1 MTDFYKELNGID
13 PGKSVAEIRNEL
25 ARQRTTWLN
34 RETVRPE
41 EARKKLSCIDDAL
54 KVFATEESKAR
65 YDAEL
70 EESRRTRPPEDPDL
84 ARKQEIQRLKEQAN
98 QHYADQNFDLAKIAV
113 DKALSKDIDES
124 DLELR
129 VLATRTC
136 RKLGRFAEAQD
147 HINRAIVADVD
158 NPMFYLEKAL
168 VFEDEARF
176 GGGDDPE
183 KPKAHRLSARK
194 LYQQAADIARQKND
208 TVVQGRALGLL
219 AFSLYFYLPK
229 DPPMAEGFACRA
241 VELKDSWGNAQKVL
255 DDLARVRAKEKARRE
270 AEEEAAR
277 QAQEQARL
285 DAERKRQQEAA
296 RIENTYRQACAL
308 SESSNLDDL
317 HQAMS
322 LFNTIIDYKDSRQR
336 RDQVEAKRRK
346 ILEERDR
353 ALRSAK
359 SRRRRNRIILIVL
372 TLWAL
377 NHCFWPVD
385 GGDSRSSMARYYRKG
400 LESVEAGYYY
410 DALSYFGQVNSHSMY
425 HKKAVKQI
433 YATTEKVTAHA
444 IQTMSEVT
452 EPKDFLFASCVFQDV
467 INHIPSDAPEI
478 PTLEE
483 QRLLYEEKFQKECL
497 GRLSSLVA
505 AGDYETAKPELKE
518 LVLEMDDSLSGC
530 SGPLVDEI
538 FELYFACGENVFH
551 SFDDRGNYFWA
562 ENGSLTYKERITD
575 SHGKV
580 WTDVYLQSPVSSAGF
595 GGDFQRSTYVS
606 PVPLAR
612 ISGTLFRTDDDVSED
627 AYIIILAD
635 SAEVYSAFISKDSEP
650 VDFGFTLWN
659 HRFQRLDFIFHGLNS
674 SDGATPLAG
683 IANLQFGEFPEE

>member
-84 ARKQEIQRLKEQAN
+84 ARKQEIQRLKNQAN
-98 QHYADQNFDLAKIAV
+98 QRFEDEDFDLAKIAI
-113 DKALSKDIDES
+113 DKALSKDVDES
-124 DLELR
+124 DLEL
-129 VLATRTC
+129 LEIAAKIC
-136 RKLGRFAEAQD
+136 RALGRFAEAQD
-147 HINRAIVADVD
+147 HINRAIVADEG
-158 NPMFYLEKAL
+158 NPMFYLEKAM
-168 VFEDEARF
+168 VFSDEAESSV
-176 GGGDDPE
+176 DDPKKE
-183 KPKAHRLSARK
+183 EALRQSERK
-194 LYQQAADIARQKND
+194 LYQQAADIAGRNND
-208 TVVQGRALGLL
+208 ARLHSAALGLL
-219 AFSLYFYLPK
+219 AYTLYF
-229 DPPMAEGFACRA
+229 DRPMNRSKG
-241 VELKDSWGNAQKVL
+241 VELARQAVALEDPWGNAQSVL
-255 DDLARVRAKEKARRE
+255 DDVARIQAEEKARRE

-277 QAQEQARL
+277 RAREQARL

-322 LFNTIIDYKDSRQR
+322 LFDTIINYKDSRQR

-346 ILEERDR
+346 ILEARDR

-372 TLWAL
+372 TFWAL

-433 YATTEKVTAHA
+433 YATSEKVTAHA
-444 IQTMSEVT
+444 IETMSKVT
-452 EPKDFLFASCVFQDV
+452 EPKEFLFASCVFQDV

-518 LVLEMDDSLSGC
+518 LVLALDDSLSGC

-674 SDGATPLAG
+674 SDGTTPLAG

>member
-13 PGKSVAEIRNEL
+13 PGKSVAEICSEL
-25 ARQRTTWLN
+25 ARQRTIWLN

-70 EESRRTRPPEDPDL
+70 EESRRPRPQEDPDL
-84 ARKQEIQRLKEQAN
+84 ARKQEIQRLKNQAN
-98 QHYADQNFDLAKIAV
+98 QRFEDEDFDLAKIAI
-113 DKALSKDIDES
+113 DKALSKDVDES
-124 DLELR
+124 DLEL
-129 VLATRTC
+129 LEIAAKIC
-136 RKLGRFAEAQD
+136 RALGRFAEAQD
-147 HINRAIVADVD
+147 HINRAIVADEG
-158 NPMFYLEKAL
+158 NPMFYLEKAM
-168 VFEDEARF
+168 VFSDEAESSV
-176 GGGDDPE
+176 DDPKKE
-183 KPKAHRLSARK
+183 EALRQSERK
-194 LYQQAADIARQKND
+194 LYQQAADIAGRNND
-208 TVVQGRALGLL
+208 AHLHSAALGLL
-219 AFSLYFYLPK
+219 AYALYF
-229 DPPMAEGFACRA
+229 DRPMNRSKG
-241 VELKDSWGNAQKVL
+241 VELARQAVALEDPWGNAQSVL
-255 DDLARVRAKEKARRE
+255 DDVARIQAEEKARRE

-277 QAQEQARL
+277 RAREQARL

-433 YATTEKVTAHA
+433 YATSEKVTAHA
-444 IQTMSEVT
+444 IETMSKVT